1 MDADSAIRD
10 YVQPQIVT
18 VGDLHDI
25 DLLYIITVRGK
36 CNLSA
41 PTRKKLE
48 YSYWVTWLIYIFN
61 VFYNQSKAILTFL
74 EEAFLE
80 IGYRQTLATVFSF
93 FNDLANA

>member
-25 DLLYIITVRGK
+25 DLLYIITARGK

-41 PTRKKLE
+41 PTRKNWNTPIGLPG
-48 YSYWVTWLIYIFN
+48 SFIF
-61 VFYNQSKAILTFL
+61 SM
-74 EEAFLE
+74 
-80 IGYRQTLATVFSF
+80 F
-93 FNDLANA
+93 FIISQKQF

>member
-48 YSYWVTWLIYIFN
+48 YSYFIF
-61 VFYNQSKAILTFL
+61 SM
-74 EEAFLE
+74 
-80 IGYRQTLATVFSF
+80 F
-93 FNDLANA
+93 FIISQKQF